1 MEKFRIKPG
10 DSAAWYNYY
19 LSGSKE
25 GGIPGALIFHPDD
38 EVNQNR
44 NILATYLEVERDFNK
59 HLLVNVAAR
68 YEYYSDFGGN
78 LAGKLAVRY
87 RFSEEFSLRASAS
100 NGFRAPSLQ
109 QTYFAT
115 TTYGTIIRNGLVVDN
130 STRIFHNN
138 SEVAKSIGI
147 PPLDAEKSVNLSA
160 GFMATI
166 LPTVNLTVDAYWIQ
180 IKNRIVLSGAFDRR
194 TNPEIDAILKLHKVD
209 IDRVI
214 FFTNAINTRTKGVD
228 IVLSSNWKIKKS
240 KLAAIFA
247 ANFSMNNIFGEVKSA
262 GNLSPNP
269 RNTNT
274 LFNRFERVRIEKG
287 QPADKIILSLEYRIG
302 RLGFAV
308 RNTQFG
314 RTVVASIDHPDNTAL
329 DEFFSSKIIT
339 DINVNFI
346 AKKWVSITAGA
357 NNVFNVYPDRIK
369 NSANTGE
376 GMLIYG
382 QEGTPFGINGGY
394 YFISMGFSF

>member
-1 MEKFRIKPG
+1 
-10 DSAAWYNYY
+10 
-19 LSGSKE
+19 
-25 GGIPGALIFHPDD
+25 
-38 EVNQNR
+38 
-44 NILATYLEVERDFNK
+44 
-59 HLLVNVAAR
+59 
-68 YEYYSDFGGN
+68 
-78 LAGKLAVRY
+78 
-87 RFSEEFSLRASAS
+87 
-100 NGFRAPSLQ
+100 
-109 QTYFAT
+109 
-115 TTYGTIIRNGLVVDN
+115 
-130 STRIFHNN
+130 
-138 SEVAKSIGI
+138 
-147 PPLDAEKSVNLSA
+147 LSA

-194 TNPEIDAILKLHKVD
+194 TNNEINSILNSLKVD
-209 IDRVI
+209 IDRVM

-269 RNTNT
+269 QNTNT

-302 RLGFAV
+302 RFGFAV

-346 AKKWVSITAGA
+346 AKKWVTITAGA

-382 QEGTPFGINGGY
+382 QEGTPFGFNGGY
-394 YFISMGFSF
+394 YFVSMSFSL